1 MNFLS
6 RYYLIN
12 DYVTLALCLIP
23 VGCILQASF
32 ITVEHKGKMVLADV
46 LKGLASVVFC
56 IIGFVAYSTLVYRK
70 SVRVDA
76 SEFKAAKLIIAGL
89 MAGALGDILLNLR
102 FVLKNAGKKIFLA
115 GIAVFLAGH
124 ILYLIAII
132 PESKSLLLCTIIG
145 IVVAAVILV
154 IVLNKFTVS
163 LAFKIFGII
172 YVGSVVIMTSIAIG
186 NAVTSILTYKVFFTN
201 PYVIFALGAFLF
213 MVSDVILIFNTFG
226 SKTIFPLRVLNLS
239 LYYIGQVLIA
249 MSIFFFW

>member
-6 RYYLIN
+6 RYDLIK
-12 DYVTLALCLIP
+12 DYVTLALILIP
-23 VGCILQASF
+23 VGFILQAAF

-56 IIGFVAYSTLVYRK
+56 VIGFTAYAALSYRK
-70 SVRVDA
+70 SVRVDG
-76 SEFKAAKLIIAGL
+76 SEVKAAKLIIAGL
-89 MAGALGDILLNLR
+89 LSGALGDILLNLR
-102 FVLKNAGKKIFLA
+102 FVLKNAGKKFFLA

-132 PESKSLLLCTIIG
+132 PESSSLLLCTIIG
-145 IVVAAVILV
+145 IIVAAIILV
-154 IVLNKFTVS
+154 IVLKKFKVS

-172 YVGSVVIMTSIAIG
+172 YVGSVVIMTSIAVG
-186 NAVTSILTYKVFFTN
+186 NAVTGLLAYGNFLIN
-201 PYVIFALGAFLF
+201 PYVIFAFGALFF

-226 SKTIFPLRVLNLS
+226 TKTIFPLRVLNLS
-239 LYYIGQVLIA
+239 LYYLGQILIA